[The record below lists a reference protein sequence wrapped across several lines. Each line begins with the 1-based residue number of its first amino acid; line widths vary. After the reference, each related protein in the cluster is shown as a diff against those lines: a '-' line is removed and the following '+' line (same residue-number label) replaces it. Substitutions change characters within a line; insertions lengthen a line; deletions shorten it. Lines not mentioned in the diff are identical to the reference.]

1 MTVGPIAMSPQE
13 FARSPLFERTFQE
26 GMDLVEEA
34 AAYLE
39 GPGRL
44 EAKAL
49 ETALALLYAGESMR
63 LTTRLMQVAS
73 WLLVH
78 RAVRDGEMSE
88 AEAREE
94 RYRVTPLPVEDDADA
109 QRRALP
115 APLLDLVGRAERLSL
130 RVSRLD
136 ERMFGA
142 RAAAPGAEP
151 GANPVADQWRRLQ
164 DAFGQTHVIED

>member
-1 MTVGPIAMSPQE
+1 MSPRE

-39 GPGRL
+39 GPGRQ
-44 EAKAL
+44 EAKTL
-49 ETALALLYAGESMR
+49 ETAAALLYAGESMR

-94 RYRVTPLPVEDDADA
+94 RYRVTPLPVEAEDI
-109 QRRALP
+109 QRHALP
-115 APLLDLVGRAERLSL
+115 TPLLDLVARAERLSL

-142 RAAAPGAEP
+142 RATVGGAEP
-151 GANPVADQWRRLQ
+151 AGNPVADQWRKLR
-164 DAFGQTHVIED
+164 DAFGETHVVED